1 MEELYIAIDGDDVGR
16 RLEHSM
22 LINDQDNL
30 IDFSKRFNESMT
42 WLESNLEQVF
52 QAQIIFNGGDNLLA
66 KLHQKDF
73 DLDKLTSIT
82 KNFLSRSTSTLS
94 IGIGANM
101 RQAYFALKLA
111 KTSGKNRICNYR
123 ELTNG

>member
-22 LINDQDNL
+22 LINDQNNL
-30 IDFSKRFNESMT
+30 IDFSNRFNESMT
-42 WLESNLEQVF
+42 WLERILEQTF

-66 KLHQKDF
+66 KLQQNDF
-73 DLDKLTSIT
+73 DLGKLTIIAKS
-82 KNFLSRSTSTLS
+82 FLAKSTSTLS
-94 IGIGANM
+94 IGIGTNM

-111 KTSGKNRICNYR
+111 KTSGKNRICNYK
-123 ELTNG
+123 ELADG